1 MSRTVSGRAKKGGV
15 MQRIFLFVCS
25 LVLLGIA
32 VGVQD
37 QRFEAELKKGG
48 NALGHARG
56 QLRMKTAKR
65 RDGFYHADIGP

>member
-1 MSRTVSGRAKKGGV
+1 

-37 QRFEAELKKGG
+37 QRFEAELQKAGMRSDMPEVSY
-48 NALGHARG
+48 A
-56 QLRMKTAKR
+56 
-65 RDGFYHADIGP
+65 

>member
-37 QRFEAELKKGG
+37 QRFEAELQKAGMRSDMPEVSY
-48 NALGHARG
+48 A
-56 QLRMKTAKR
+56 
-65 RDGFYHADIGP
+65 

>member
-1 MSRTVSGRAKKGGV
+1 
-15 MQRIFLFVCS
+15 